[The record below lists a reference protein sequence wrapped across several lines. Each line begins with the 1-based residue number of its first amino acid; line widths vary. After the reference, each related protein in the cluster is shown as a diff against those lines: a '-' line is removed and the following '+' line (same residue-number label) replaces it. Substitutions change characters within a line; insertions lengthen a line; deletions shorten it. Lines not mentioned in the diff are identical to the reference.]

1 VSVGGDGAPISEPC
15 KDSAWKGRC
24 LWTSM
29 KAGMRSPGLYW
40 MGLEWCKVEQPRA
53 SDKEEVVVRVEVMVW
68 L

>member
-1 VSVGGDGAPISEPC
+1 
-15 KDSAWKGRC
+15 
-24 LWTSM
+24 
-29 KAGMRSPGLYW
+29 